1 MNSSGDAGHWKPM
14 NNPIQGLRGTQIVGT
29 EEFGRQIGGTIE
41 LDGTKPSKNKNRSNR
56 NPGL

>member
-1 MNSSGDAGHWKPM
+1 
-14 NNPIQGLRGTQIVGT
+14 VGT

-41 LDGTKPSKNKNRSNR
+41 HDGGKQKNKNRSNR